1 MANVDVI
8 ERVQDVAQIARRCPT
23 NTLIRA
29 YVRAARALCMQ
40 SRWYR
45 VNVEGVTV
53 ADQQQYQ
60 LGSDP
65 LLEICGIRA
74 MQGAGPDGEA
84 FPIRT
89 SDPTTW
95 DPNARPGRPGVY
107 AYVPEGQF
115 ALHRV
120 PDGVYNL
127 TVTCQCAPKEAA
139 TQIPEDL
146 LVKWGQGI
154 QDGALGY
161 LLSMPSTPWSS
172 PVLGREYMRS
182 LQATINNAKADE
194 QRAYNTGTV
203 MSRIRRLF

>member
-1 MANVDVI
+1 M
-8 ERVQDVAQIARRCPT
+8 
-23 NTLIRA
+23 
-29 YVRAARALCMQ
+29 
-40 SRWYR
+40 
-45 VNVEGVTV
+45 
-53 ADQQQYQ
+53 
-60 LGSDP
+60 
-65 LLEICGIRA
+65 
-74 MQGAGPDGEA
+74 
-84 FPIRT
+84 
-89 SDPTTW
+89 
-95 DPNARPGRPGVY
+95 
-107 AYVPEGQF
+107 PEGQF